1 MKGEQQNCSTGDP
14 DLTAM
19 LRRWSAGDPGA
30 IETLTAELYAELK
43 RLARIQLLGER
54 AGHTLQPTALV
65 NEAWM
70 KLVQGDRVSWQDRA
84 HFMAV
89 AARVMRQILVDSGR
103 RKRAAKRQPSMPTT
117 VRLGGAGDSAIVDL
131 VALDQA
137 LTRLEDMDAEQARV
151 VELRYFGGLTIPETA
166 EVLDVSVATVNRSW
180 RAARAWLF
188 IQLQPTGA

>member
-1 MKGEQQNCSTGDP
+1 MKGDPEDYTTGN
-14 DLTAM
+14 LTAM
-19 LRRWSAGDPGA
+19 LRRWSAGEPDVLEALSAG
-30 IETLTAELYAELK
+30 LYAELK
-43 RLARIQLLGER
+43 RLARIQFSGER

-65 NEAWM
+65 SEAWM
-70 KLVQGDRVSWQDRA
+70 KLIQADQVEWRDRA

-103 RKRAAKRQPSMPTT
+103 RKRAAKRRTPTPTT
-117 VRLGGAGDSAIVDL
+117 VQLGEAGDSPVVDL
-131 VALDQA
+131 LALDQA
-137 LTRLEDMDAEQARV
+137 LARLEDMDADQARV

-188 IQLQPTGA
+188 MQLQPAGV

>member
-1 MKGEQQNCSTGDP
+1 MKGEPQDRTTGDS
-14 DLTAM
+14 DLTA
-19 LRRWSAGDPGA
+19 LLLRWSAGDKNVLEALSAG
-30 IETLTAELYAELK
+30 LYAELK
-43 RLARIQLLGER
+43 RLARIQFSGER

-65 NEAWM
+65 SEAWM
-70 KLVQGDRVSWQDRA
+70 KLIQADQVEWRDRA

-103 RKRAAKRQPSMPTT
+103 RKRAVKRRTPTT
-117 VRLGGAGDSAIVDL
+117 VQLGQAVDSPVVDL
-131 VALDQA
+131 LALDQA
-137 LTRLEDMDAEQARV
+137 LARLEDMDADQARV

-188 IQLQPTGA
+188 LQLEPAGA

>member
-1 MKGEQQNCSTGDP
+1 MKGDSQNRTTGDP

-19 LRRWSAGDPGA
+19 LRRWSAGEPEVLEALSAG
-30 IETLTAELYAELK
+30 LYAELK
-43 RLARIQLLGER
+43 RLARIQFSGER

-65 NEAWM
+65 SEAWM
-70 KLVQGDRVSWQDRA
+70 KLIQADKVEWRDRA

-103 RKRAAKRQPSMPTT
+103 RKRAVKRRTPTPTT
-117 VRLGGAGDSAIVDL
+117 VQLGEAGDSPVVDL
-131 VALDQA
+131 LALDQA
-137 LTRLEDMDAEQARV
+137 LARLEDMDADQARV

-166 EVLDVSVATVNRSW
+166 EVLDLSVATVNRSW

-188 IQLQPTGA
+188 MQLEPAGA

>member
-1 MKGEQQNCSTGDP
+1 
-14 DLTAM
+14 LTVL
-19 LRRWSAGDPGA
+19 LRRWSSGDERA
-30 IETLTAELYAELK
+30 RDELITGVYAELK
-43 RLARIQLLGER
+43 RLARIQFSGER

-65 NEAWM
+65 NEAWL
-70 KLVQGDRVSWQDRA
+70 KLIQTEQVEWRDRA

-103 RKRAAKRQPSMPTT
+103 RKRAAKRQAPAPTT
-117 VRLGGAGDSAIVDL
+117 VRLGETNGSAIVDL

-137 LTRLEDMDAEQARV
+137 LHRLEALDAAQARV

-180 RAARAWLF
+180 RTARSWLF
-188 IQLQPTGA
+188 MQLEPSGA

>member
-1 MKGEQQNCSTGDP
+1 MDDP

-19 LRRWSAGDPGA
+19 LMRWSAGDKDVLEALSAG
-30 IETLTAELYAELK
+30 LYAELK
-43 RLARIQLLGER
+43 RLARIQFSGER

-65 NEAWM
+65 SEAWM
-70 KLVQGDRVSWQDRA
+70 KLIQADQVEWRDRA

-103 RKRAAKRQPSMPTT
+103 RKRASKRRTPTPTT
-117 VRLGGAGDSAIVDL
+117 VQLGEAGDSPVVDL
-131 VALDQA
+131 LALDQA
-137 LTRLEDMDAEQARV
+137 LARLEDMDADQARV

-188 IQLQPTGA
+188 MQLEPAGA

>member
-1 MKGEQQNCSTGDP
+1 MKGDSQDRTTGDS

-19 LRRWSAGDPGA
+19 LRRWSAGDKDVLEALSAG
-30 IETLTAELYAELK
+30 LYAELK
-43 RLARIQLLGER
+43 RLARIQFSGER

-65 NEAWM
+65 SEAWL
-70 KLVQGDRVSWQDRA
+70 KLIQADQVEWRDRA

-103 RKRAAKRQPSMPTT
+103 RKRASKRRTPTPTT
-117 VRLGGAGDSAIVDL
+117 VQLGAAGDSPVVDL
-131 VALDQA
+131 LALDQA
-137 LTRLEDMDAEQARV
+137 LARLEDMDADQARV

-188 IQLQPTGA
+188 MQLQPAGT